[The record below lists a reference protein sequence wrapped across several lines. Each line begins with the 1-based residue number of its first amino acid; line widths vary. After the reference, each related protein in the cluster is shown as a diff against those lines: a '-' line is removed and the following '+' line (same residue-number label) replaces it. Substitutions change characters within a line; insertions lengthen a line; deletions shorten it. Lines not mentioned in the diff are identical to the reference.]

1 MANLLLK
8 KDGIC
13 RTCLKEAVNCKSLL
27 TKMEND
33 DRTVCEVLSCITSF
47 DIIISEKYPK
57 QICNEC
63 FIMIRKTEEFKK
75 RCIQSETLLKNEFL
89 NCSVFVDDF
98 VKQDLIP
105 NSNLSPSFNN
115 EDTLSSVT
123 DTLKIDVLNV
133 IKKER
138 DDFLQ
143 EDIEDLSNT
152 NLIDKIELTE
162 TTPLICISKTISSDY
177 GREEKFNHEEST
189 TKCENLF
196 DVCKRE
202 IACSELSK
210 TGSNAQ
216 NVCNFEQNFTND
228 CNISNKYEINQVDST
243 CSDYNSSTTKIF
255 NEDIAVIKQIS
266 NENESRSLANKRKP
280 LKPDAI
286 DESSTISCPHCTW
299 VLPDVKAFEKHLE
312 KHRCAKKKEYQCS
325 MCSRKFLSKQLLR
338 KHIISHLDKNDQKF
352 VCTTCKREFKHQA
365 HLENHIEN
373 AHTKIKGFKCDTC
386 TKSFSNQESLEF
398 HKKQHTNTRKYQCN
412 VCSKTFAVHSVLNEH
427 LRTHTGEKPF
437 LCSICGR
444 GFTQK
449 TNLAQHMRR
458 HQGLKPYKCGNCDRS
473 FVSKGELDAHTRK
486 HTGKHPFVCDECG
499 NGFTTSSSLTKH
511 RRIHTG
517 EKRYACDLCSMR
529 FTALGTLK
537 NHRRTHTGEKPY
549 QCMLCEKAFI
559 QRQDLVGHIRC
570 HTGERPF
577 TCTSCGQGFRKSSA
591 LKVHLR
597 SHGNDMLVM

>member
-1 MANLLLK
+1 
-8 KDGIC
+8 
-13 RTCLKEAVNCKSLL
+13 
-27 TKMEND
+27 MEND
-33 DRTVCEVLSCITSF
+33 DRTVCEVLSFITSF

-63 FIMIRKTEEFKK
+63 FIMIRKTEEFKT

-98 VKQDLIP
+98 VKQDLIA
-105 NSNLSPSFNN
+105 NNNLSPSFNN
-115 EDTLSSVT
+115 DDSLSNEN
-123 DTLKIDVLNV
+123 DTLKLDVLNV
-133 IKKER
+133 IKQER

-143 EDIEDLSNT
+143 GDIEDLSNT
-152 NLIDKIELTE
+152 NLIDKIEVPE
-162 TTPLICISKTISSDY
+162 TSPLICLPKTIASEYD
-177 GREEKFNHEEST
+177 REYEDIKQFKSHLEKCNHEEST
-189 TKCENLF
+189 KKCENLF
-196 DVCKRE
+196 IVCKKE
-202 IACSELSK
+202 TACSELLK
-210 TGSNAQ
+210 TGSNTHENAQ
-216 NVCNFEQNFTND
+216 NVCNFDQNFTNG
-228 CNISNKYEINQVDST
+228 CNISNKYDFSQVDST
-243 CSDYNSSTTKIF
+243 CSDEISCTTKIF
-255 NEDIAVIKQIS
+255 NQETPVTKQIS
-266 NENESRSLANKRKP
+266 NEKKSNSLAKRRET
-280 LKPDAI
+280 LKPGAV
-286 DESSTISCPHCTW
+286 DESSTISCPHCTR

-312 KHRCAKKKEYQCS
+312 KHRKCAKKKEFQCS
-325 MCSRKFLSKQLLR
+325 TCSRKFLSRKLLTE
-338 KHIISHLDKNDQKF
+338 HINSHLDKNDQKF

-458 HQGLKPYKCGNCDRS
+458 HQGLKPYKCSNCDRS